1 VPILD
6 LSLASGESSLSVRRF
21 SVRESI
27 SAPFTISV
35 WAVSESPSLDLA
47 AIVGRGAS
55 LRVVTGYRFALS
67 GSRRWSGICSFIEQ
81 AQPEATGLST
91 YHMRIVPAL
100 WTLGHRK
107 NYRIYQHLSIPDIA
121 DKILGEWSIEH
132 RWEIDRGAY
141 PKLEYKV
148 QYNESD
154 YAFLSRLLEEAG
166 IAFVFRDE
174 GDGGAMILGDALH
187 SRAARGKGLPYVDK
201 PNQASE
207 HEYASFVEISREV
220 RPGGY
225 VLRDH
230 DFRAPGFA
238 LSADSYR
245 GAEGQLEQFHYEP
258 GSFLVE
264 GARGGETPVADDKG
278 VARREPKAGRLR
290 AENALLGERMG
301 RERVAFVTNAIDLA
315 PGTIFS
321 IEGHPHPDLDDKRL
335 LMAEY
340 SIDGSP
346 DGEWTMAGQ
355 AVFTKIPYRPPVR
368 TPRPTVRSL
377 QSATVVGPP
386 GQEIHTD
393 EFGRVRVQFP
403 WDREGKSDDR
413 SSCWVR
419 VSQAW
424 SGLVYGEMLIPR
436 IGQEVLV
443 EFVQGNPDQ
452 PLVTGR
458 LFNATQPVP
467 YRLPEHKT
475 RSAWKSDSSPASG
488 GFNEIMFEDLKGNEL
503 IWEQAQKDR
512 QKLVKND
519 EKQTVGHDRQKT
531 IKNDEREQTS
541 GDHKRYV
548 GKETDIVVKGVKREK
563 LRSYSHL
570 RFKQDHREQ
579 IDGKDSLI
587 VVMDRHE
594 KVEEDDALEA
604 GSNIHLFANEDAVI
618 EAPDITIQGPG
629 GFIRIDGTGVTI
641 SGTLVLINDGGS
653 PGTAPDAS
661 PDLPEEPPDPKGKTW
676 LELTLRN
683 EYEPFDPVP
692 FARYR
697 VTLPDGSVREGKL
710 NEEGWARIEGVDPGT
725 CQVTFLDLDAREWR
739 QGS

>member
-1 VPILD
+1 
-6 LSLASGESSLSVRRF
+6 
-21 SVRESI
+21 
-27 SAPFTISV
+27 
-35 WAVSESPSLDLA
+35 
-47 AIVGRGAS
+47 
-55 LRVVTGYRFALS
+55 
-67 GSRRWSGICSFIEQ
+67 
-81 AQPEATGLST
+81 
-91 YHMRIVPAL
+91 
-100 WTLGHRK
+100 
-107 NYRIYQHLSIPDIA
+107 
-121 DKILGEWSIEH
+121 
-132 RWEIDRGAY
+132 
-141 PKLEYKV
+141 
-148 QYNESD
+148 
-154 YAFLSRLLEEAG
+154 
-166 IAFVFRDE
+166 
-174 GDGGAMILGDALH
+174 
-187 SRAARGKGLPYVDK
+187 
-201 PNQASE
+201 
-207 HEYASFVEISREV
+207 
-220 RPGGY
+220 
-225 VLRDH
+225 
-230 DFRAPGFA
+230 
-238 LSADSYR
+238 
-245 GAEGQLEQFHYEP
+245 
-258 GSFLVE
+258 
-264 GARGGETPVADDKG
+264 
-278 VARREPKAGRLR
+278 
-290 AENALLGERMG
+290 
-301 RERVAFVTNAIDLA
+301 
-315 PGTIFS
+315 
-321 IEGHPHPDLDDKRL
+321 
-335 LMAEY
+335 
-340 SIDGSP
+340 
-346 DGEWTMAGQ
+346 
-355 AVFTKIPYRPPVR
+355 
-368 TPRPTVRSL
+368 
-377 QSATVVGPP
+377 
-386 GQEIHTD
+386 
-393 EFGRVRVQFP
+393 
-403 WDREGKSDDR
+403 
-413 SSCWVR
+413 

-424 SGLVYGEMLIPR
+424 SGLMYGEMLIPR

-618 EAPDITIQGPG
+618 EAPDITLQGPG

-653 PGTAPDAS
+653 PGTAPEAS

-692 FARYR
+692 FARYQ